1 MYIYTYIRTYIYYIC
16 AYYTYT
22 YIYIYIYTYIKQG
35 IYFLTIYIS
44 VSSKPSLIYIKYI

>member
-22 YIYIYIYTYIKQG
+22 YIYIYTYIKQG

-44 VSSKPSLIYIKYI
+44 VSSKPSLIYTKYI